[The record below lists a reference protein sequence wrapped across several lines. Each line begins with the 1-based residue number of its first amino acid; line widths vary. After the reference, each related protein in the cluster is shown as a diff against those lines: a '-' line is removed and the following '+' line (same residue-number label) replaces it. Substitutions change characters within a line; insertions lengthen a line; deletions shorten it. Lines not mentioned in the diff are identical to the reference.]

1 MSSSNISGEH
11 NQDAEFPTT
20 GELLRGGKNFVGADP
35 WDSHFPGLLDSL
47 ECLERSQIE
56 GEEYVRNMLLSIKDT
71 PEFLDFLGGL
81 NHTLRKKVEDFMAGK
96 SAEEVAGDD
105 FIPPLGATRPL
116 FSPEVLREA
125 QVSALQ

>member
-1 MSSSNISGEH
+1 MSSSNITGGH
-11 NQDAEFPTT
+11 DQNTEFPTT
-20 GELLRGGKNFVGADP
+20 GELLRDGNNVVGEDP
-35 WDSHFPGLLDSL
+35 WDRHLPGLLDSL
-47 ECLERSQIE
+47 ERLERSQIE

-71 PEFLDFLGGL
+71 PEFLDFLERL
-81 NHTLRKKVEDFMAGK
+81 NPTLRNKVKDFMAGK

-125 QVSALQ
+125 QVSTLL